1 LFLDSNNDRSV
12 ELEKLLP
19 YLPDPSSLDHVL
31 SELRHNLG
39 LFPQAMLGEVGLDRS
54 FRVPL
59 DFSASP
65 RELTTFTIPF
75 KHQIS
80 VLEAQLDVAVE
91 LGRNV
96 SFHSVK
102 AHNHTLEL
110 FDRMSG
116 KHGGKWK
123 DISIDMHSCG
133 FSSQM
138 WKDMEVPNPMTP
150 VIPFSCIA
158 ISESIRMFF
167 SHFRPS
173 SMVDPP
179 TTSL

>member
-1 LFLDSNNDRSV
+1 LFLDSNDDKYEEFEN
-12 ELEKLLP
+12 LLP
-19 YLPDPSSLDHVL
+19 HLPDPTTLDNVL

-65 RELTTFTIPF
+65 RELTTFTIPL
-75 KHQIS
+75 KHQLS

-102 AHNHTLEL
+102 AQMCTLEL
-110 FDRMSG
+110 LDRMSR
-116 KHGGKWK
+116 KHGDNWR
-123 DISIDMHSCG
+123 DISIDIHSCSL
-133 FSSQM
+133 SSQM
-138 WKDMEVPNPMTP
+138 WKDMEVPNSMT
-150 VIPFSCIA
+150 
-158 ISESIRMFF
+158 
-167 SHFRPS
+167 
-173 SMVDPP
+173 
-179 TTSL
+179 L